1 MSKLTLLDI
10 YAVINKEDNQV
21 IGRYLCDDITTP
33 TDITVEVMQE
43 NGDFKKCK
51 CRLEH
56 SDEHMDAVE
65 VLPKSAM
72 IIHANRPDL
81 FSMILV

>member
-1 MSKLTLLDI
+1 
-10 YAVINKEDNQV
+10 
-21 IGRYLCDDITTP
+21 
-33 TDITVEVMQE
+33 MQE
-43 NGDFKKCK
+43 NGDFKKCE

-65 VLPKSAM
+65 ALPKSAM

-81 FSMILV
+81 FQ